1 MSLGEFVLNFTLNRA
16 GFAGDDIYG
25 GWIDSTSEFG
35 FWLNNIPLITLFHN
49 SSNTVTSNPTRICMC
64 SKYILLCNITE
75 HQVNVFPGETFDIEA
90 VAVGQ
95 RMGIVPS
102 RVNIF
107 ESPDEGSLSTGQD
120 VQSVGRQCTTLYFI
134 VNTLKP
140 VYNLRAQGTDIF
152 EFIANRLLN
161 KSLPSSFQILFQ
173 QLNITVAFKNCPL
186 GYEISQK
193 FKKCLC
199 STRIDS
205 HDGVSCDLETYS
217 IKRDEHHWIHATSD
231 PNQYNGQVIVIH
243 DHCPYDYCQD
253 DTDSLN
259 FHLETPDEQCAFHHS
274 GILCGVCQANLSQ
287 VLGTSNCK
295 ECSSFMAFAIVP
307 INIVAGI
314 LLVGFLM
321 VLNFTVST
329 GTINGLIFYANIIRA
344 NQAVFFPARITT
356 SFLSIFIAWL
366 NLDIGIEVCFY
377 NGLNA

>member
-1 MSLGEFVLNFTLNRA
+1 M
-16 GFAGDDIYG
+16 
-25 GWIDSTSEFG
+25 
-35 FWLNNIPLITLFHN
+35 
-49 SSNTVTSNPTRICMC
+49 
-64 SKYILLCNITE
+64 
-75 HQVNVFPGETFDIEA
+75 
-90 VAVGQ
+90 
-95 RMGIVPS
+95 
-102 RVNIF
+102 
-107 ESPDEGSLSTGQD
+107 
-120 VQSVGRQCTTLYFI
+120 
-134 VNTLKP
+134 
-140 VYNLRAQGTDIF
+140 
-152 EFIANRLLN
+152 
-161 KSLPSSFQILFQ
+161 SLPSSFQILFQ

-259 FHLETPDEQCAFHHS
+259 FHLEAPDEQCAFHRS
-274 GILCGVCQANLSQ
+274 GIVCQANLSQ

-314 LLVGFLM
+314 LLMGFLM

-329 GTINGLIFYANIIRA
+329 GTINGMIFYANIIRA

-377 NGLNA
+377 NGLNAYAKTWLQFVFPFYIWFMLITIIISCYYSTMASKLFGKNPVQVLATLFLLSYAKIIRIVITVFSYTVLIYSDGFSKSMAL